1 MGAKL
6 SHGRRG
12 RWYRWLTQAVV
23 VAACWAGAAAAQTAP
38 VIMDD
43 GNRAL
48 AAPVTTSEGGVV
60 PAGCSHCGVGSDLPP
75 LPIVGGGG
83 CVDGCCVP
91 GRTCDPCCGG
101 GCGCFGR
108 LLCGLNECLCCPD
121 PCYEPHWIPVAD
133 SAFFVDAAR
142 PQTQMRFRWDNAFD
156 FKNPDRAEF
165 FWARFGQKGPS
176 NVSRRFDYSEL
187 SLYMEGAAGGFGFF
201 INSPYR
207 EIDPEPAFFE
217 LGKQFPEVSG
227 FADIDVGTK
236 SLLLDC
242 ELLQV
247 AFQFRVY
254 IPTGDFHKGL
264 GTGHTSLE
272 PSILFTLKL
281 SPRTYLQGQL
291 SYWIPIAGDNEFEG
305 NVFHCHFSLNRELW
319 HITPNL
325 LLVGTAEVNE
335 WTPINGE
342 YTSTDFQIGGKNV
355 GIGAAAAMVSA
366 GPGLRLFIC
375 DKIDVGV
382 GTAFAFTGDRWAEE
396 MIRAEFRWRF

>member
-1 MGAKL
+1 
-6 SHGRRG
+6 
-12 RWYRWLTQAVV
+12 
-23 VAACWAGAAAAQTAP
+23 
-38 VIMDD
+38 
-43 GNRAL
+43 
-48 AAPVTTSEGGVV
+48 
-60 PAGCSHCGVGSDLPP
+60 
-75 LPIVGGGG
+75 
-83 CVDGCCVP
+83 
-91 GRTCDPCCGG
+91 
-101 GCGCFGR
+101 
-108 LLCGLNECLCCPD
+108 
-121 PCYEPHWIPVAD
+121 
-133 SAFFVDAAR
+133 
-142 PQTQMRFRWDNAFD
+142 MRFRWDNAFD

-165 FWARFGQKGPS
+165 FWARFGQKGPR
-176 NVSRRFDYSEL
+176 NVVRRFDYSEL
-187 SLYMEGAAGGFGFF
+187 SLYMEGAAGNFGFF

-207 EIDPEPAFFE
+207 EIDPEPAVFE
-217 LGKQFPEVSG
+217 LGKPFPEVSG

-247 AFQFRVY
+247 AFQFRTY

-264 GTGHTSLE
+264 GTGHVSLE

-291 SYWIPIAGDNEFEG
+291 SYWIPIGGDNEFEG

-319 HITPNL
+319 CITPNL
-325 LLVGTAEVNE
+325 LLVGTAEINE

-342 YTSTDFQIGGKNV
+342 YTSTDFQIDGKNV

-396 MIRAEFRWRF
+396 FIRAEFRWRF